1 MKMTPRYAAAL
12 APLFAVCIAAAADEG
27 ATKAAA
33 PMLPTVSVQAVTT
46 DDSSGYATWIAKSNE
61 AFKAAGGPENF
72 THVYEGV
79 VAGDETGMVFAVR
92 FGSSAVELAGN
103 SSAIM
108 KVAAASEVR
117 EHLTA
122 IRKLGAAQMM
132 KAVRFEG
139 GYPGEW
145 LFITDVQ
152 VTDEAAYARSIDA
165 LRGLLDSHGL
175 KDAKINVF
183 RVVAGRKDHSHEV
196 VISTP
201 SHERVAALIDGTM
214 EPWFADWVRTV
225 ASNRTVVSNGVYHEI
240 SK

>member
-12 APLFAVCIAAAADEG
+12 VPLFAVCLAAADDA
-27 ATKAAA
+27 ATKSAA
-33 PMLPTVSVQAVTT
+33 PVLPTVSVQAVSTE
-46 DDSSGYATWIAKSNE
+46 DSSGYATWIAKSNE

-79 VAGDETGMVFAVR
+79 VAGEETGMVFAVR

-103 SSAIM
+103 ANALM
-108 KVAAASEVR
+108 KVSAASDVR
-117 EHLTA
+117 EHLRA
-122 IRKLGAAQMM
+122 IRKLGAAAMM
-132 KAVRFEG
+132 KAVRFDG

-152 VTDEAAYARSIDA
+152 VKDEAAYAKSIDDMRS
-165 LRGLLDSHGL
+165 LFDSHGL

-183 RVVAGRKDHSHEV
+183 RVVAGRSNHSHEV

-201 SHERVAALIDGTM
+201 SHERVAAVIDSTM
-214 EPWFADWVRTV
+214 EPWFGEWAAAV
-225 ASNRTVVSNGVYHEI
+225 APNRTVVSNGVFHEI